1 MNTFNCRSNNRV
13 MQRAKKR
20 VPVDSQILERAIS
33 INQIAHASNMN
44 QSTDSEQ
51 IYLVLE
57 EYNKESSQQSYEVF
71 NSMYD

>member
-1 MNTFNCRSNNRV
+1 